1 MQGPLKCIDA
11 PYKMGMITVKKAA
24 TAPQKTKPKGRHP
37 EKALSVA
44 LVRSAAPG
52 RHADGNGLYLLVQPT
67 GTRSWI
73 QRLFVRR
80 RRRELGLGSVA
91 LVSLA
96 EAREKALANRKLA
109 REGGDPLAD
118 KRRTEGV
125 PSFAEAAERVLEQ
138 KQAGWRSSTHGVE
151 WISSLR
157 RYAFL
162 RIGKMPVSE
171 VTSADVLEILTPI
184 WHVKAETARR
194 LRHRIRAVLEWAVAM
209 EFRID
214 NPCDRVVPVLG
225 TQNDV
230 VQHMRAL
237 PHREAPAAIE
247 RVRAS
252 NARPVVKLALEFL
265 VLTAARWGEVRWA
278 EWTEIDRDD
287 CVWTIPATRM
297 KAKRQHRVPLCDRA
311 MEMLDA
317 VRTLGE
323 GISPLVFTKR
333 RGKPLVDIELRRLLL
348 KQKIAAVPHGFR
360 SSFRD
365 WAAEETDHPRE
376 VIEAALA
383 HVVQNRVEAAYAR
396 SDLFERRRILM
407 DDWSRYLARGT
418 ATDSVRPR

>member
-125 PSFAEAAERVLEQ
+125 PSFAEAAERVLKQ

-151 WISSLR
+151 WIASLR
-157 RYAFL
+157 RFAFL

-194 LRHRIRAVLEWAVAM
+194 LRHRIRAVLEWAVGDGVSH
-209 EFRID
+209 RQ
-214 NPCDRVVPVLG
+214 PV
-225 TQNDV
+225 
-230 VQHMRAL
+230 
-237 PHREAPAAIE
+237 
-247 RVRAS
+247 
-252 NARPVVKLALEFL
+252 
-265 VLTAARWGEVRWA
+265 
-278 EWTEIDRDD
+278 
-287 CVWTIPATRM
+287 
-297 KAKRQHRVPLCDRA
+297 
-311 MEMLDA
+311 
-317 VRTLGE
+317 
-323 GISPLVFTKR
+323 
-333 RGKPLVDIELRRLLL
+333 
-348 KQKIAAVPHGFR
+348 
-360 SSFRD
+360 
-365 WAAEETDHPRE
+365 
-376 VIEAALA
+376 
-383 HVVQNRVEAAYAR
+383 
-396 SDLFERRRILM
+396 
-407 DDWSRYLARGT
+407 
-418 ATDSVRPR
+418 

>member
-1 MQGPLKCIDA
+1 MVMNSVI
-11 PYKMGMITVKKAA
+11 ITPKL
-24 TAPQKTKPKGRHP
+24 PRKTKPKGRHP
-37 EKALSVA
+37 HKALSA
-44 LVRSAAPG
+44 SFVRSAPPG
-52 RHADGNGLYLLVQPT
+52 RHGDGNGLHLFVQPT

-73 QRLFVRR
+73 QRLVVRGR
-80 RRRELGLGSVA
+80 KRELGLGSVA

-109 REGGDPLAD
+109 REDGDPLAE

-138 KQAGWRSSTHGVE
+138 KQAGWRSTAHGHE
-151 WISSLR
+151 WIASLR
-157 RYAFL
+157 RFAFR
-162 RIGKMPVSE
+162 RIGKMPVSA
-171 VTSADVLEILTPI
+171 VTSADILKILTPI

-194 LRHRIRAVLEWAVAM
+194 VHHRIRAVLEWAMAM
-209 EFRID
+209 EFRLD
-214 NPCDRVVPVLG
+214 NPCDRIVPVLG
-225 TQNDV
+225 PQRGV
-230 VQHMRAL
+230 VQHMQAL
-237 PHREAPAAIE
+237 PHRDVPAVIE
-247 RVRAS
+247 TVRAS

-278 EWTEIDRDD
+278 EWTEIGWDD

-297 KAKRQHRVPLCDRA
+297 KVKREHRVPLCDRA
-311 MEMLDA
+311 MEILDA
-317 VRTLGE
+317 ARTLGE
-323 GISPLVFTKR
+323 GVSPLVFTKR

-407 DDWSRYLARGT
+407 DDWSRYLAQGT
-418 ATDSVRPR
+418 ATDSELPR